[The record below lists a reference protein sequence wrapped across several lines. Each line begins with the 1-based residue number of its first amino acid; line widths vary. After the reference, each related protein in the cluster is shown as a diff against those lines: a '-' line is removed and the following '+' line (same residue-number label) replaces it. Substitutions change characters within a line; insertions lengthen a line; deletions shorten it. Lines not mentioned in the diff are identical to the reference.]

1 MGRLNTLTAIKS
13 IYPDATSSEKSIAD
27 YILEKPEEIYRLN
40 IQELAARSN
49 VSLPTVFRFA
59 KRLGFKGFKDFKV
72 ALIRDIGVGLF
83 FTADNLQDGDKRD
96 VTRSLFEKEIASL
109 RETLAN
115 LDHQAMSQAA
125 AAIAKAERILFFAV
139 SSSIPIALDFCW
151 KFSMAGFTCFQSSD
165 VYAQEIASKNTTRSD
180 VAIGISFSGGSRET
194 VRCMENARKS
204 GTKTICV
211 TTFPSSPITRHSSI
225 QLFTAPVQALH
236 QKVDFSSKIS
246 QTVIL
251 DALYLQVVLNDSNR
265 ISKRISM
272 AEEELLLHRVK

>member
-1 MGRLNTLTAIKS
+1 MKRLNTLTAIKS
-13 IYPDATSSEKSIAD
+13 IYPETTSAEKGIAD
-27 YILEKPEEIYRLN
+27 FILEKPEEIYRLN

-72 ALIRDIGVGLF
+72 ALIRDIGIGLF
-83 FTADNLQDGDKRD
+83 FTPDNLQNGNAQS
-96 VTRSLFEKEIASL
+96 VTRNLFEKEIASL

-115 LDHQAMSQAA
+115 LDHQAISQAA
-125 AAIAKAERILFFAV
+125 AAIAKAERLVFFAV

-151 KFSMAGFTCFQSSD
+151 KFSMAGFTCFQSPD

-180 VAIGISFSGGSRET
+180 VAIGISFSGASRET
-194 VRCMENARKS
+194 VRCMENARHN

-211 TTFPSSPITRHSSI
+211 TTFLNSPITRHSGI
-225 QLFTAPVQALH
+225 QLFTAPVQALY

-251 DALYLQVVLNDSNR
+251 DALYLQVVLKDTNR
-265 ISKRISM
+265 ISKRISI
-272 AEEELLLHRVK
+272 AEEELCSHRVK